1 MRSLEMPIRAEGKL
15 VFFQAK
21 TVSRGTNTMTSQPKR
36 KTNQKFP
43 YHILVFLAPAVLI
56 YTAFMIFPMFDSL
69 RLSLFSSDANNIV
82 HWVGLQNYRELLTDP
97 TLSNRLWGALKNN
110 LVFFVIH
117 MCVQNPVGLLL
128 AYFLSLKIRGS
139 VVYRTLIFTPT
150 VLSVVIVGF
159 AWKLIL
165 SPLWGISSNVPI
177 LNLMNL
183 GVENSALISLSLI
196 SVWQYVGIPMM
207 LFLASIIRIPE
218 EFLEAARVD
227 GANAWT
233 VFWKIQFPLLLPTAG
248 IVGVLT
254 FVGNFN
260 AFDLV
265 YSAQGAL
272 AGPSFSTDLLGT
284 FFYRTFFGFQ
294 LQGGDPFLGS
304 AVAGVMLVI
313 ILIGVLIYLFG
324 FQRRIENVEL

>member
-1 MRSLEMPIRAEGKL
+1 
-15 VFFQAK
+15 
-21 TVSRGTNTMTSQPKR
+21 MTPR
-36 KTNQKFP
+36 RRRRQKSKQGFP
-43 YHILVFLAPAVLI
+43 VHILVFLFPAVLI
-56 YTAFMIFPMFDSL
+56 YTMFMIVPMLDSL

-82 HWVGLQNYRELLTDP
+82 HWVGFQNYRELLTDP

-117 MCVQNPVGLLL
+117 MCVQNPVGLGL
-128 AYFLSLKIRGS
+128 AYLLSLKIRGS

-183 GVENSALISLSLI
+183 GVENSALITLSLI

-304 AVAGVMLVI
+304 AVAGIMLVI

>member
-1 MRSLEMPIRAEGKL
+1 
-15 VFFQAK
+15 
-21 TVSRGTNTMTSQPKR
+21 MTYRPRPRRRQKAY
-36 KTNQKFP
+36 QKFP
-43 YHILVFLAPAVLI
+43 VHILIFLAPAVLI
-56 YTAFMIFPMFDSL
+56 YTAFMIFPMLDSL

-82 HWVGLQNYRELLTDP
+82 HWVGFQNYRELLTDP
-97 TLSNRLWGALKNN
+97 TLSSRLWNALKNN
-110 LVFFVIH
+110 LIFFVIH

-128 AYFLSLKIRGS
+128 AYLLSLKIRGS

-165 SPLWGISSNVPI
+165 SPLWGISSNIPL

-183 GVENSALISLSLI
+183 GVENSALITLSLI

-304 AVAGVMLVI
+304 AVAGIMLVI

>member
-1 MRSLEMPIRAEGKL
+1 
-15 VFFQAK
+15 
-21 TVSRGTNTMTSQPKR
+21 MTSQR
-36 KTNQKFP
+36 RRNSNQKFP
-43 YHILVFLAPAVLI
+43 VHILVFLAPAVLI
-56 YTAFMIFPMFDSL
+56 YTAFMIFPMLDSL

-82 HWVGLQNYRELLTDP
+82 HWVGLENYRELLTDP
-97 TLSNRLWGALKNN
+97 TLSSRLWNALKNN
-110 LVFFVIH
+110 LIFFVIH

-128 AYFLSLKIRGS
+128 AYLLSLKIRGS
-139 VVYRTLIFTPT
+139 IVYRTLIFTPT

-165 SPLWGISSNVPI
+165 SPLWGISSSIPL

-183 GVENSALISLSLI
+183 GIENSALITLSLI

-304 AVAGVMLVI
+304 AVAGIMLVI

>member
-1 MRSLEMPIRAEGKL
+1 
-15 VFFQAK
+15 
-21 TVSRGTNTMTSQPKR
+21 MTSNHKR
-36 KTNQKFP
+36 KSNQAFP
-43 YHILVFLAPAVLI
+43 VHVVVFLAPAVLI
-56 YTAFMIFPMFDSL
+56 YTVFMIVPMLDSL
-69 RLSLFSSDANNIV
+69 RLSLFSSDAKNVV
-82 HWVGLQNYRELLTDP
+82 HWVGFQNYRELLTDP
-97 TLSNRLWGALKNN
+97 TLSSRLWNALKNN
-110 LVFFVIH
+110 LIFFVIH

-128 AYFLSLKIRGS
+128 AYLLSLKIRGN
-139 VVYRTLIFTPT
+139 VIYRTLIFTPT

-165 SPLWGISSNVPI
+165 SPLWGISSNIPI

-183 GVENSALISLSLI
+183 GVENSALITLSLI

-233 VFWKIQFPLLLPTAG
+233 IFWKIQFPLLLPTAG

>member
-1 MRSLEMPIRAEGKL
+1 MQKISYTKL
-15 VFFQAK
+15 PTKYMKFLRTILSRLQVFLK
-21 TVSRGTNTMTSQPKR
+21 
-36 KTNQKFP
+36 KFP
-43 YHILVFLAPAVLI
+43 FHILVFLAPVVLI
-56 YTAFMIFPMFDSL
+56 YTAFMIFPMLDSL
-69 RLSLFSSDANNIV
+69 RLSLFSSDAKNIV
-82 HWVGLQNYRELLTDP
+82 HWVGLENYRELLTDP
-97 TLSNRLWGALKNN
+97 ALSSRLWNALRNN

-128 AYFLSLKIRGS
+128 AYLLSLKIRGS

-183 GVENSALISLSLI
+183 GVENSALITLSLI

-304 AVAGVMLVI
+304 AVAGIMLVI
-313 ILIGVLIYLFG
+313 ILVGVLIYLFG

>member
-1 MRSLEMPIRAEGKL
+1 
-15 VFFQAK
+15 
-21 TVSRGTNTMTSQPKR
+21 MTSSRRQKS
-36 KTNQKFP
+36 NQKFP
-43 YHILVFLAPAVLI
+43 VHILVFLLPAVLI
-56 YTAFMIFPMFDSL
+56 YTVFMIFPMLDSL
-69 RLSLFSSDANNIV
+69 RLSLFSSNDKNIV
-82 HWVGLQNYRELLTDP
+82 HWVGLENYRELLTDP
-97 TLSNRLWGALKNN
+97 TLSSRLWNALKNN
-110 LVFFVIH
+110 LIFFVIH

-128 AYFLSLKIRGS
+128 AYLLSLKIRGS

-165 SPLWGISSNVPI
+165 SPLWGISSHIPL

-183 GVENSALISLSLI
+183 GVENSALITLSLI

-294 LQGGDPFLGS
+294 LQGGNPFLGS
-304 AVAGVMLVI
+304 AVAGIMLVI
-313 ILIGVLIYLFG
+313 ILVGVLIYLFG

>member
-1 MRSLEMPIRAEGKL
+1 
-15 VFFQAK
+15 
-21 TVSRGTNTMTSQPKR
+21 MTSIR
-36 KTNQKFP
+36 KPNKKFP
-43 YHILVFLAPAVLI
+43 VHILVFLAPAVLI
-56 YTAFMIFPMFDSL
+56 YTVFMIFPMLDSL
-69 RLSLFSSDANNIV
+69 RLSLFSSDTKNVV
-82 HWVGLQNYRELLTDP
+82 HWVGLENYRELLTDP
-97 TLSNRLWGALKNN
+97 TLSSRLWNALKNN

-117 MCVQNPVGLLL
+117 MCVQNPVGLGL
-128 AYFLSLKIRGS
+128 AYLLSFKIRGS

-165 SPLWGISSNVPI
+165 SPLWGISSNIPL

-183 GVENSALISLSLI
+183 GVENSALITLSLI

-304 AVAGVMLVI
+304 AVAGIMLVI